1 MSIASEMTNLAANR
15 DAIKAAIEARSPTVA
30 PTNALSSF
38 PASIASI
45 PSGGGWQ
52 KPPEWPD
59 LHELLR
65 TYPSQDPSQ
74 VNTIAVL
81 LDLRGVTSVRIDGGS
96 HRAQAFRYSDDP
108 QVVHTDN
115 RAYIHTFS
123 GSPSLGWCIV
133 YSSNP
138 ISIQMRT
145 DLYGYLGMD
154 GTGAGSYNGLALWI
168 ITIGDAEMYGESSS
182 VQCIE
187 SDTLT
192 LSQGKYAQQRAKQ
205 MQIFPGATTGTN
217 ANYLFQN
224 NTALTEVGVSEFD
237 VTDVTTFEGMFTYCS
252 AISKLDT
259 SKWDMSSA
267 INVNKIFENCFN
279 LTSVD
284 MSGWDLSSI
293 TTMSN
298 SFYQCVSLRTII
310 GGKSVSSDG
319 SINGSTEF
327 WGKGPNANFAL
338 NYSIWLDQ
346 DSLLFLMYWLPD
358 LSGSTARTLN
368 LGSANLSKLT
378 ADEKAIATAK
388 NWTLS

>member
-1 MSIASEMTNLAANR
+1 MSIATEMTNLAANR

-65 TYPSQDPSQ
+65 AYPSPDPSQ
-74 VNTIAVL
+74 VNKIAVL
-81 LDLRGVTSVRIDGGS
+81 LDLRGVTSVRIDGGAT
-96 HRAQAFRYSDDP
+96 RAQSYRCSDNP
-108 QVVHTDN
+108 QVVHTDA

-123 GSPSLGWCIV
+123 DSSSLGWCIA

-138 ISIQMRT
+138 IAVSMRS
-145 DLYGYLGMD
+145 DLYGYLGTD
-154 GTGAGSYNGLALWI
+154 GAGASSYVGLALWI
-168 ITIGDAEMYGESSS
+168 IGIGNAEMYGESSS
-182 VQCIE
+182 VQCVE
-187 SDTLT
+187 SDTLN
-192 LSQGKYAQQRAKQ
+192 LLQGRYAQERAKQ
-205 MQIFPGATTGTN
+205 MQKFSGATAGTN
-217 ANYLFQN
+217 ANYYFQN
-224 NTALTEVGVSEFD
+224 NYALTELDVSELN
-237 VTDVTTFEGMFTYCS
+237 VADVTTFEGMFTYCS
-252 AISKLDT
+252 ALSKLDT
-259 SKWDMSSA
+259 STWNMSSA
-267 INVNKIFENCFN
+267 INLNKIFEDCFN

-284 MSGWDLSSI
+284 MSGWNLSSV
-293 TTMSN
+293 TTMN
-298 SFYQCVSLRTII
+298 NAFYQCGSLRTII

-319 SINGSTEF
+319 SINGSTEYF
-327 WGKGPNANFAL
+327 GKGPNADFAL
-338 NYSIWLDQ
+338 NYSTWLDH

-358 LSGSTARTLN
+358 LSGSTARTLS

-378 ADEKAIATAK
+378 ADEKTIATAK